1 MKEIVD
7 AVWDSIALGRKS
19 VRVVHKRPEI
29 ETGETYLI
37 SFLLNLD
44 KAVHDEIVAEATRQR
59 REGSRCLFETTCDM
73 GSRCVSKM
81 QRMRNKRLENQAAG
95 STFSSPRARI
105 KDYLFR
111 DITKWPEEITT
122 TLQRAV
128 PGRDRHKGLALES
141 PFSGLMANQGTVV
154 ALTWRSQC

>member
-44 KAVHDEIVAEATRQR
+44 KAVHDGIMAEATRQR
-59 REGSRCLFETTCDM
+59 RERVEMLIRDYVRYGLKVCFQDAED
-73 GSRCVSKM
+73 
-81 QRMRNKRLENQAAG
+81 EEQAA
-95 STFSSPRARI
+95 
-105 KDYLFR
+105 
-111 DITKWPEEITT
+111 
-122 TLQRAV
+122 
-128 PGRDRHKGLALES
+128 
-141 PFSGLMANQGTVV
+141 
-154 ALTWRSQC
+154 